1 MCMCDAYAVLERL
14 LIWQMFCIKFRIL
27 FSYSV
32 VVLLFLFMLAGVA
45 TFLYNG
51 DNNLACSGLDETIA
65 CNLTGFWITV
75 DTNQGWKNYSISH
88 S

>member
-1 MCMCDAYAVLERL
+1 MCMCNAYAVLEHL

-32 VVLLFLFMLAGVA
+32 VVVLLFFMLADVA

-51 DNNLACSGLDETIA
+51 DNNLACSGSDETIA
-65 CNLTGFWITV
+65 CNRIL
-75 DTNQGWKNYSISH
+75 DYSGYKSGLEELFH
-88 S
+88 